1 MKTTKI
7 NPVQPHQFTHDGTE
21 VLILRRIPK
30 DRKAHGGFIYPVG
43 VGAIVTAPDWNTNA
57 GCGGGLHG
65 WPWSF
70 GLGEGQDFSI
80 SDDIWLIMGA
90 LPSDVIGELGT
101 EKRWKCKCRTAT
113 IRFEGGFKEAMDLLR
128 PGFTAC
134 VRGLSSGDSATNAS
148 SGNSAT
154 NASSGDYA
162 TNASSGYYATNASSG
177 DYAKNASSGN
187 SAKNAS
193 SGYGGTIEAKGEN
206 STAAAANEE
215 TEVCVGVGGAFALAC
230 KEADGTWRFFCG
242 KAGENG
248 IKSGTWYRA
257 KNGKIE
263 EVSR

>member
-43 VGAIVTAPDWNTNA
+43 VGATVTAPDWNTNA

-101 EKRWKCKCRTAT
+101 EKGWKCKYRTAT

-148 SGNSAT
+148 SGN
-154 NASSGDYA
+154 YA
-162 TNASSGYYATNASSG
+162 TNVSSGY
-177 DYAKNASSGN
+177 
-187 SAKNAS
+187 SAMNAS